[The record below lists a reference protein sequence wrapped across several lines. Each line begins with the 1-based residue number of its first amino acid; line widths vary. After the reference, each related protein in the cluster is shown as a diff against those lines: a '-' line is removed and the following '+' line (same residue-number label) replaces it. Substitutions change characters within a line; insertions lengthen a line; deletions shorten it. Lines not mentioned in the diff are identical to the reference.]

1 MTIGLVVVDTN
12 IVVNGLVTRDPKAP
26 TARVLNGM
34 LRRAFVFL
42 ISVELLAEYRSVLLR
57 PKIASLHGLTA
68 EEVDD
73 VLTDIAANAIVRET
87 GQTDETPPDRNDP
100 QHLWS
105 LLATQAGSVLVT
117 GDQALLDNSPTASST
132 LSARAFV
139 ELVENAAG

>member
-1 MTIGLVVVDTN
+1 MTIGPVVVDTN
-12 IVVNGLVTRDPKAP
+12 IVVSGHVTRDPEAP
-26 TARVLNGM
+26 TARILNGM
-34 LRRAFVFL
+34 LRRAFDFL

-73 VLTDIAANAIVRET
+73 VLTEIAANAIVREP
-87 GQTDETPPDRNDP
+87 GQTDETPPDRND

-117 GDQALLDNSPTASST
+117 GDQALLDNPPTASST

-139 ELVENAAG
+139 ELVENAVG